1 MDSAG
6 ATLIRLWSSKAP
18 RHKRSPSVLNSLL
31 DPLLLLFLYCATMA
45 ACRISPS
52 SWFVR
57 IGCLFLLAILIGGC
71 TPSKT
76 IRYPQD
82 HERLQRLDQAVESL
96 RDAYQKEN
104 RAGFKALLAPSDLM
118 DELQRQVEMDFEAF
132 QTIALEFTT
141 ERVMIQGEAID
152 VLVHWQGL
160 WKHDAE
166 DPGIKQRGHARLQ
179 WVGTQSILLRAAQG
193 DLPFG
198 MKAKQL
204 LADPSS
210 SPQTQ
215 PR

>member
-1 MDSAG
+1 MAG
-6 ATLIRLWSSKAP
+6 CRL
-18 RHKRSPSVLNSLL
+18 SP
-31 DPLLLLFLYCATMA
+31 T
-45 ACRISPS
+45 

-57 IGCLFLLAILIGGC
+57 IGCLLLLAILIGGC

-82 HERLQRLDQAVESL
+82 HERLRRLDQAVESL
-96 RDAYQKEN
+96 REAYQHEN
-104 RAGFKALLAPSDLM
+104 RSGFKALLAPSDHM
-118 DELQRQVEMDFEAF
+118 DEVQRQAELDFEAF
-132 QTIALEFTT
+132 QTIVLEFTV
-141 ERVMIQGEAID
+141 ERVMIQGETID
-152 VLVHWQGL
+152 VFVHWQGL

-198 MKAKQL
+198 MQAKQQL
-204 LADPSS
+204 SEPSA
-210 SPQTQ
+210 SPQGQ

>member
-1 MDSAG
+1 
-6 ATLIRLWSSKAP
+6 
-18 RHKRSPSVLNSLL
+18 
-31 DPLLLLFLYCATMA
+31 MA

-71 TPSKT
+71 NSTKT

-82 HERLQRLDQAVESL
+82 HERLQRLDRAVESL
-96 RDAYQKEN
+96 RDAYQTEN
-104 RAGFKALLAPSDLM
+104 HAGFKALLAPSDLT

-132 QTIALEFTT
+132 QTIALEFTI
-141 ERVMIQGEAID
+141 ERVMVQGETID
-152 VLVHWQGL
+152 VFVHWQGQ

-166 DPGIKQRGHARLQ
+166 DPGFKQRGHARLQ

-198 MKAKQL
+198 MTTKQQ
-204 LADPSS
+204 LADPSA

-215 PR
+215 RR